1 VARIPRSFIDDL
13 LNRVDIVEI
22 IDARVPLKKKGR
34 EYWACCPFH
43 GEKTPSFSVS
53 PSKQFYHCFGC
64 QQHGNAIG
72 FLMDYDHLDFV
83 EAIETLAQHIGVEVP
98 YEQGGTPRRA
108 EQDASEPLY
117 QALQASSDYYQQQ
130 LRAQPQAIDYLKQ
143 RGISGTTAQTYGI
156 GYAPPGWDNLP
167 GDRSALLAAGM
178 LIRNDQGRVYDRF
191 RNRLMF
197 PIRDRRGRVI
207 AFGGRVIDPEDSPKY
222 LNSPETAVF
231 HKGEEIYGLWELKQA
246 NTRIERIFVTEGYMD
261 VVALAEQGVT
271 TAVATLGTAINGG
284 QVEKLFRLCRQ
295 LVFCFDADAAGRKAA
310 WRALEASLPNLR
322 EGRIARFLFL
332 PEGQDPD
339 SYIREH
345 GREAFLE
352 QAAIADSLTQF
363 LIDELLSRC
372 DGATPE
378 GRARFLDLLRPYY
391 GQIPLDSLK
400 HQVLQ
405 ELEKRLGIELDTRLF
420 QVIGGAPHT
429 APARTRVPEQHW
441 TPTRLA
447 INLLLQKPA
456 LAGRAGNLDDLLDSG
471 IPGVELL
478 LQLLD
483 RIHEEP
489 DITPQ
494 NLLARF
500 EGHPNETHLYRIAAM
515 TPAMQDEDS
524 DIPRMF
530 DDALQ
535 QLRQQQSRARLQAL
549 QRRLQQG
556 HRLEEHEMQEY
567 LQLLSERGRARMT
580 DPGA

>member
-1 VARIPRSFIDDL
+1 MARIPRSFIDDL

-53 PSKQFYHCFGC
+53 PTKQFYHCFGC

-72 FLMDYDHLDFV
+72 FLMDYEHLDFV
-83 EAIETLAQHIGVEVP
+83 EAVESLAQHLGVEVP
-98 YEQGGTPRRA
+98 YEQGSRPSSQADR
-108 EQDASEPLY
+108 DASEPLY
-117 QALQASSDYYQQQ
+117 QALQACSDFYRQQ
-130 LRAQPQAIDYLKQ
+130 LRDHAEAIDYLKQ
-143 RGISGTTAQTYGI
+143 RGISGQTAQAYGI
-156 GYAPPGWDNLP
+156 GYAPPSWDNLP
-167 GDRSALLAAGM
+167 GERGALLAAGM
-178 LIRNDQGRVYDRF
+178 LIQNDQGRVYDRF

-222 LNSPETAVF
+222 LNSPETPVF

-246 NTRIERIFVTEGYMD
+246 NTRIEQIFVTEGYMD

-310 WRALEASLPNLR
+310 WRALEASLPMLK

-339 SYIREH
+339 SYVREY
-345 GREAFLE
+345 GRDAFLQ
-352 QAAIADSLTQF
+352 QAARADTLTQF
-363 LIDELLSRC
+363 LLDELLSRC
-372 DGATPE
+372 DAATPE
-378 GRARFLDLLRPYY
+378 GRAQFLDQLRPYY

-400 HQVLQ
+400 HQVLGQ
-405 ELEKRLGIELDTRLF
+405 LEKRLGIELDARLF
-420 QVIGGAPHT
+420 QVIGSAPGSQT
-429 APARTRVPEQHW
+429 DRRLRVPEQHW

-447 INLLLQKPA
+447 INLLLQKPE
-456 LAGRAGNLDDLLDSG
+456 LAARAGNLDDLLEAG

-478 LQLLD
+478 LQLID

-489 DITPQ
+489 DISPQ
-494 NLLARF
+494 NLLSRF
-500 EGHPNETHLYRIAAM
+500 EGHPNEPHLYRIAAM
-515 TPAMQDEDS
+515 TPAMQNEDS

-530 DDALQ
+530 EDAI
-535 QLRQQQSRARLQAL
+535 ARLRDQYARSRFQAL
-549 QRRLQQG
+549 HRKLQQG
-556 HRLEEHEMQEY
+556 SGLSAEETDEY
-567 LQLLSERGRARMT
+567 RRLLSERGSGR
-580 DPGA
+580 PSG